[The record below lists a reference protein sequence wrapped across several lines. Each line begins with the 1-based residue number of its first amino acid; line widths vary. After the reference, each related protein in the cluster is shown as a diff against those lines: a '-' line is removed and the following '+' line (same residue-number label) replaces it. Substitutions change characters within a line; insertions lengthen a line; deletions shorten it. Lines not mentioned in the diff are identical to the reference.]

1 MPDILTK
8 REVEGDVEDLDAWHM
23 NACHT
28 IEAMAELL
36 SELRQHWGVGD
47 WSYSSDPK
55 FFDAL
60 DSKVDALLA
69 TYHGTKGGDD
79 DGK

>member
-8 REVEGDVEDLDAWHM
+8 AEVEGDVEDLDAWHM

-36 SELRQHWGVGD
+36 ERYHKAFTLLGEKRITVSECMMLGANAID
-47 WSYSSDPK
+47 
-55 FFDAL
+55 
-60 DSKVDALLA
+60 LLA
-69 TYHGTKGGDD
+69 TYHGTKGEDD
-79 DGK
+79 ASK